1 MKKKLLVMLVA
12 VMCIMLCAC
21 GSNETNNSNT
31 ENNQN
36 NSEVSTEE
44 EGFSIV
50 GKWKFE
56 STGSLVT
63 FFEDGTYESYLG
75 PGFKYELK
83 LDSNKVSIDLAGCGL
98 PGSGMQDFDIVEE
111 NGSYKMDGGNGAIV
125 LVPAE

>member
-1 MKKKLLVMLVA
+1 MKKKLLVMLVS

-21 GSNETNNSNT
+21 GSSEGNNT

-50 GKWKFE
+50 GEWKIE
-56 STGSLVT
+56 STDSPVT
-63 FFEDGTYESYLG
+63 FKEDGTFESYLG

>member
-21 GSNETNNSNT
+21 GSSEANNSNT

-50 GKWKFE
+50 GEWKFE
-56 STGSLVT
+56 SSGSPVT

-75 PGFKYELK
+75 TGFKYELK
-83 LDSNKVSIDLAGCGL
+83 LVSNKVSIDLDGCGV
-98 PGSGMQDFDIVEE
+98 PGLGMQDFDIVEE
-111 NGSYKMDGGNGAIV
+111 NGSYKIVGKNIV